1 MCVIPPGDKM
11 PGPDPTPTSQGRPAS
26 VRQTQPQEPPMD
38 QGQQSPTPA
47 ELQQQVDALR
57 QQVAALRTELDV
69 ERQNRAFVV
78 TVENEVVSGAGSY
91 LQTTIREL
99 VGDLLVSL
107 K

>member
-1 MCVIPPGDKM
+1 
-11 PGPDPTPTSQGRPAS
+11 
-26 VRQTQPQEPPMD
+26 MD

-99 VGDLLVSL
+99 VGDLLVAL
-107 K
+107 KRGDHAGEDLAIWRRKRLLAVIRQGVGATPEVTIF

>member
-1 MCVIPPGDKM
+1 
-11 PGPDPTPTSQGRPAS
+11 
-26 VRQTQPQEPPMD
+26 MD

-107 K
+107 KRGDHAGEDLAIWRRKRLLAVIRQGVGATPEVTIF